1 MMRSSV
7 TSRLMNCKRILAWQ
21 GFFVL
26 LFLMIVPSPA
36 VAQLANI
43 ALNKPLEAHTNVVH
57 GTSAHAVDGDYNTGW
72 YSYQGQI
79 SSISFTIDLL
89 HVQTVYGYSL
99 QSLQSEYY
107 IIESSLDGNSWDNKQ
122 RVEFE
127 FNDNKV
133 RKFEFQEPFKARYI
147 RYTGGNAQVAFAGIT
162 ELEIFGARV
171 FIVNSTVDS
180 SDANPGDGFC
190 ADVSNNCTLRAAI
203 MEMNHWTPA
212 PGVDFDPSG
221 EDYVIALPAGRY
233 VLNIAGRD
241 ENDAATGDLDVRT
254 QSIIVGEGGES
265 IVDADGIDRVFHVV
279 EGASLAL
286 RNLVVQGGQAEIG
299 QGGGILN
306 EGNLNLDR
314 VLITKNVASYGGGIS
329 NNGNLTGVKVRIAK
343 NMAES
348 GGGIYNAVNNSAV
361 INIAKSTIEEN
372 TAAFSGG
379 GVDNAGNFRYYAY
392 DPPVGGNLTLSNVTI
407 AHNRADFGGG
417 VALHQGSRAQLIHC
431 TIVYND
437 GRGIVGNGAPSF
449 DMFGSI
455 LAENKQYLNDPNLME
470 NCYQG
475 GDTRRHNADLNDSY
489 FNHPDAPYGFNL
501 SSDGSCYFSE
511 ERGGIN
517 SQSPRLSATPT
528 SLDVFPQISTYVV
541 TAGSPAIDA
550 IRAEEAV
557 VFQDIFGTVRPLGT
571 GFDMGA
577 FEATPVEAPV
587 VFAGGNGSVENP
599 YQIATAEQLDA
610 VRDFLDKHFILT
622 ADIDLS
628 EYASG
633 EGWEPIGDA
642 NAPFSGSFD
651 GNGHSITNLSINR
664 PDRDHV
670 GLFGNAE
677 GAAFSNLN
685 LQVEV
690 VGDYRVGGLVGNL
703 EPGSISDV
711 HVSGTA
717 TGTTNEVGG
726 LAGRIKFTDIQSSS
740 ARVAVA
746 GGSPTRGGGSDLGG
760 LIGNVQNGSSIVDC
774 AAYGSISDHSVSSLR
789 TGGLLGTLWDS
800 NLERS
805 FAAGDVVGRDNV
817 GGLVGYNGRSSISN
831 AFATGNVTPTA
842 NGITN
847 YGGLVGSSDSGS
859 TITNTYATGNVTG
872 IDMVGGLI
880 GRQTSD
886 SSVTNS
892 YAAGRV
898 VGTTSNVGGLIGI
911 NYAGGV
917 TSSYYDST
925 ASGQSDTGKGE
936 PKTTAELHQEA
947 TFTSWDF
954 DATWKIIGSATT
966 PYVKWQKYFVFGGTK
981 VQISENVGGVKAGYI
996 LRPVG
1001 GDNPATRVQ
1010 STVAMENATSIEG
1023 LQGRW
1028 MAVTRAGSNEVR
1040 AVAATDAEGESRTWL
1055 EVFDAQTNAW
1065 EKVSSTLALDE
1076 DAFEAGNE
1084 IVIEED
1090 AKDGLQMRIETKV
1103 TRELHF

>member
-7 TSRLMNCKRILAWQ
+7 TSRVMSCKWILAWQ

-26 LFLMIVPSPA
+26 LFLMIVPGPA

-43 ALNKPLEAHTNVVH
+43 ALNKPLQAHTNVM
-57 GTSAHAVDGDYNTGW
+57 GTPEHAVDGDYNTGW
-72 YSYQGQI
+72 YSYQGGRI
-79 SSISFTIDLL
+79 SSISFTVDLL
-89 HVQTVYGYSL
+89 GIETVYGYSL

-107 IIESSLDGNSWDNKQ
+107 IIESSLDGTSWDEKE
-122 RVEFE
+122 RVDFDY
-127 FNDNKV
+127 FDNSV
-133 RKFEFQEPFKARYI
+133 RKFEFQEPFQARYI
-147 RYTGGNAQVAFAGIT
+147 RYTGGNAQAGFAGIT
-162 ELEIFGARV
+162 EIEIF
-171 FIVNSTVDS
+171 
-180 SDANPGDGFC
+180 DA
-190 ADVSNNCTLRAAI
+190 
-203 MEMNHWTPA
+203 W
-212 PGVDFDPSG
+212 
-221 EDYVIALPAGRY
+221 
-233 VLNIAGRD
+233 
-241 ENDAATGDLDVRT
+241 
-254 QSIIVGEGGES
+254 
-265 IVDADGIDRVFHVV
+265 
-279 EGASLAL
+279 
-286 RNLVVQGGQAEIG
+286 
-299 QGGGILN
+299 
-306 EGNLNLDR
+306 
-314 VLITKNVASYGGGIS
+314 
-329 NNGNLTGVKVRIAK
+329 
-343 NMAES
+343 
-348 GGGIYNAVNNSAV
+348 
-361 INIAKSTIEEN
+361 
-372 TAAFSGG
+372 
-379 GVDNAGNFRYYAY
+379 
-392 DPPVGGNLTLSNVTI
+392 
-407 AHNRADFGGG
+407 
-417 VALHQGSRAQLIHC
+417 
-431 TIVYND
+431 
-437 GRGIVGNGAPSF
+437 
-449 DMFGSI
+449 
-455 LAENKQYLNDPNLME
+455 
-470 NCYQG
+470 
-475 GDTRRHNADLNDSY
+475 
-489 FNHPDAPYGFNL
+489 
-501 SSDGSCYFSE
+501 
-511 ERGGIN
+511 
-517 SQSPRLSATPT
+517 
-528 SLDVFPQISTYVV
+528 
-541 TAGSPAIDA
+541 
-550 IRAEEAV
+550 
-557 VFQDIFGTVRPLGT
+557 
-571 GFDMGA
+571 
-577 FEATPVEAPV
+577 

-622 ADIDLS
+622 ADIDLV

-651 GNGHSITNLSINR
+651 GNGHSIINLSINR

-703 EPGSISDV
+703 EPGTISDV
-711 HVSGTA
+711 HLSGTV

-726 LAGRIKFTDIQSSS
+726 LAGRIKFTDIRSSS
-740 ARVAVA
+740 ANVPVS
-746 GGSPTRGGGSDLGG
+746 GGSTTFGGGSDLGG
-760 LIGNVQNGSSIVDC
+760 LVGNVQNGSSIVDC
-774 AAYGSISDHSVSSLR
+774 AAYGSISVHSVFSLR

-800 NLERS
+800 TLERS

-817 GGLVGYNGRSSISN
+817 GGLVGYNGSSAISN

-911 NYAGGV
+911 DHAGGV

-925 ASGQSDTGKGE
+925 ASGQVDTGKGE

-947 TFTSWDF
+947 TFTSWNF
-954 DATWKIIGSATT
+954 DAIWKIIGGATT

-1010 STVAMENATSIEG
+1010 STVAKENATSIEG

-1055 EVFDAQTNAW
+1055 EVFDAQTKAW
-1065 EKVSSTLALDE
+1065 EKVSATLALDE

-1084 IVIEED
+1084 IIIEED
-1090 AKDGLQMRIETKV
+1090 AKDGLQMRIKTKV